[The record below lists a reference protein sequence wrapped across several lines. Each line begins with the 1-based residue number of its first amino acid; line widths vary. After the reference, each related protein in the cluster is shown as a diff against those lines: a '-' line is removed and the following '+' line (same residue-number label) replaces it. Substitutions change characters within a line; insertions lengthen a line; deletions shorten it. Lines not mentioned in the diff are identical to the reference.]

1 MPKVKKIPQRQ
12 CVGCR
17 EMKDKKS
24 LLRVVRSPEGQV
36 SLDFGG
42 KKPGRGAYVCH
53 NVECLRK
60 ARKTR
65 ALERAFEVT
74 IPPEVYDAMEAE
86 LGVKLFVRSTRGMC
100 LTDEGRDFVQ
110 RAQAILDEVKDMEDM
125 FAAADFCDAVLSDPP
140 LCHGFCEQ
148 LFPQTTVSGIRERNK
163 SF

>member
-1 MPKVKKIPQRQ
+1 MPKVKKIPQRH

-86 LGVKLFVRSTRGMC
+86 LGG
-100 LTDEGRDFVQ
+100 
-110 RAQAILDEVKDMEDM
+110 A
-125 FAAADFCDAVLSDPP
+125 
-140 LCHGFCEQ
+140 HGD
-148 LFPQTTVSGIRERNK
+148 
-163 SF
+163 